1 MLVDVLVPLGKRVLK
16 EKFYA
21 LKSTFIQ
28 NKNTEKSEQ
37 ISEENTIRTNFGLRS
52 LEKGGKF
59 RAPSIERDWGRF
71 LESPDN

>member
-1 MLVDVLVPLGKRVLK
+1 MDVNVGLIKKKKKIARKRSVLVDVLVPPGKRVLK

-37 ISEENTIRTNFGLRS
+37 IS
-52 LEKGGKF
+52 
-59 RAPSIERDWGRF
+59 
-71 LESPDN
+71 

>member
-1 MLVDVLVPLGKRVLK
+1 MVDVLVPLGKRVLK

-37 ISEENTIRTNFGLRS
+37 IS
-52 LEKGGKF
+52 
-59 RAPSIERDWGRF
+59 
-71 LESPDN
+71 

>member
-1 MLVDVLVPLGKRVLK
+1 MQDALNQFRSRFSLDVNVGLIKKKKRLRGNDQCWLVDVLVPPGKRVLK

-37 ISEENTIRTNFGLRS
+37 IS
-52 LEKGGKF
+52 
-59 RAPSIERDWGRF
+59 
-71 LESPDN
+71 